1 MEVHIKD
8 YKEFLESCI
17 FEMQKH
23 SDQKSKEYKPKYTSF
38 LGWLFRVKSKLTK
51 YENSV
56 EGERNTSTIKTLK
69 DELLF
74 VEYEAAMGSTVVEAN
89 LLHQGKLSFC
99 KFYFNKHK
107 ESNVS
112 ST

>member
-23 SDQKSKEYKPKYTSF
+23 SDQKAKGYKPKYTSF
-38 LGWLFRVKSKLTK
+38 LGWLFRVKSKFTE

-56 EGERNTSTIKTLK
+56 EGERNTATIKTLK

-74 VEYEAAMGSTVVEAN
+74 AEYEAAMGYTIVEAN
-89 LLHQGKLSFC
+89 LSHQGKLNFC
-99 KFYFNKHK
+99 KFYLNKHK
-107 ESNVS
+107 EQ
-112 ST
+112 